1 MAFFFFQLNLHSN
14 TTITPDTSCLIPNIP
29 TLNPA
34 SSHTSKEENITLD
47 FNISQSN
54 KVRCNTVVNSTSS
67 TQKTQQTSSESN
79 ILEQKAEKAT
89 TENKKFSFKVDEKS
103 TNVSRMNVSKVNST
117 TDENE
122 FEDELDL
129 LLSLDSKQ
137 TTKQLNQDVDK
148 SEATNDLEHDT
159 SKQIEDTVQGT
170 TDTTAK
176 PIEKKE
182 EDLEDWLDSVLG

>member
-1 MAFFFFQLNLHSN
+1 M
-14 TTITPDTSCLIPNIP
+14 
-29 TLNPA
+29 
-34 SSHTSKEENITLD
+34 
-47 FNISQSN
+47 
-54 KVRCNTVVNSTSS
+54 
-67 TQKTQQTSSESN
+67 
-79 ILEQKAEKAT
+79 
-89 TENKKFSFKVDEKS
+89 DEKS

-182 EDLEDWLDSVLG
+182 EDLEDWLDSVLGWPKLIKITILLTIFVELTVHKKVSFDSLRNTCYLSVFHKTDPLKL